1 MFKCTFEIGCIL
13 TCLIFVLFLFVE
25 FVAILTDSHLLGL
38 LIIIFVIYL
47 LLKYVGLFALYPGCF
62 AYIKSDIEIR
72 GSFKMAQNIS

>member
-47 LLKYVGLFALYPGCF
+47 LL
-62 AYIKSDIEIR
+62 
-72 GSFKMAQNIS
+72 